1 MTDFSAEMNVGA
13 MERVGVPSQL
23 IGGDR
28 PASIEAKKTFHVSPA
43 ENDTNNPGGTVRFTL
58 PNQPNTY
65 LMPNVEFTFDA
76 NLLGAA
82 ADAGNFDNNASAVI
96 ERYRLYHGSQ
106 LIVDIPEY
114 ARLRKLVG
122 DVTQSPVNGLTIGN
136 LLENAPEGSADSP
149 AAAALADLKIVARKC
164 SNVPQTKVDF
174 MPGASSHHMVVP
186 LMCPVI
192 GSMAQKAWPCHA
204 ATAAPLRIEI
214 DLTENAKALLMAN
227 GQAVAPTYNISK
239 TQLHAEYVQVSSN
252 AQALIDQAVGGVY
265 SLNTSSYAHT
275 QSTIATGS
283 TTANLL
289 LPFSYS
295 SLKHFVT
302 GIYAQG
308 SDVNAFNISGRNR
321 ANIDQLFYQIGAA
334 RVPSTPMQTDKEIG
348 AQLCKCFGVSSDLL
362 QICNY
367 LERDTFGVVATP
379 PTPAAGDYVRPGVFA
394 MGIDLEAFGATSS
407 ATRIENGV
415 NTTALQCFINFTT
428 APGTTFGAN
437 YDVHTWA
444 NFDLLCTFANGQA
457 YSRF

>member
-43 ENDTNNPGGTVRFTL
+43 ENDVNNPGSTVRFTL

-65 LMPNVEFTFDA
+65 LMPNVEFTFTA
-76 NLLGAA
+76 ALGGVA

-106 LIVDIPEY
+106 LLVDIPEY

-122 DVTQSPVNGLTIGN
+122 DVTQSPVNGSTITN
-136 LLENAPEGSADSP
+136 LLENAPDGSADP
-149 AAAALADLKIVARKC
+149 GDAAAIVAAKC
-164 SNVPQTKVDF
+164 SAVPQTQVDF
-174 MPGASSHHMVVP
+174 MAGASRHHMVVP

-214 DLTENAKALLMAN
+214 DLTENAKALLAAN
-227 GQAVAPTYNISK
+227 GRAGADPTYTIDH
-239 TQLHAEYVQVSSN
+239 TQLKAEYVQVSSN

-275 QSTIATGS
+275 QSTVATGS

-302 GIYAQG
+302 GLYKQG
-308 SDVNAFNISGRNR
+308 SSVDDFNISGRNR
-321 ANIDQLFYQIGAA
+321 ANIDQVFYQIGAA
-334 RVPSTPMQTDKEIG
+334 RVPSTPMSTDKEVG

-367 LERDTFGVVATP
+367 LERDTFNTVATAV
-379 PTPAAGDYVRPGVFA
+379 TPAAGAYIRQGTFA

-407 ATRIENGV
+407 ASRIENGV

-428 APGTTFGAN
+428 QAGQTFGAN
-437 YDVHTWA
+437 YDVHSWA
-444 NFDLLCTFANGQA
+444 SYDMLVTFANGQGYA
-457 YSRF
+457 RF